1 MSKPDLSYA
10 YILNQELVRLIGFGY
25 LKDLYF
31 DQKKPFVDV
40 HLIAKKLNIP
50 PPTPSS
56 NNNLNQIF
64 QRVETIAF
72 NIILKSSKRLS
83 TNNYTNDDLI
93 NMRNM
98 LVVPLKL
105 IDHYMYMFLADHFIT
120 ESQLIHNDYNLKSQF
135 IDELSHDLNI
145 SRYIVEERVNTH
157 FENLKER
164 SVNI

>member
-25 LKDLYF
+25 LKDLHF

-50 PPTPSS
+50 APTTS
-56 NNNLNQIF
+56 NNDLIQIF
-64 QRVETIAF
+64 QRAETVAF
-72 NIILKSSKRLS
+72 NIILKSSRRLS
-83 TNNYTNDDLI
+83 TNDYTNDDLI

-105 IDHYMYMFLADHFIT
+105 IDHYMYLFLADHYIT

-135 IDELSHDLNI
+135 IDELSHDLNV
-145 SRYIVEERVNTH
+145 SYYIVKERVNTH

-164 SVNI
+164 SVEI

>member
-1 MSKPDLSYA
+1 MSKPNLSYA

-50 PPTPSS
+50 PPTTSI
-56 NNNLNQIF
+56 NDLIQVL
-64 QRVETIAF
+64 QRAETVAF
-72 NIILKSSKRLS
+72 SIILKSSRRLS

-98 LVVPLKL
+98 LILPLKL
-105 IDHYMYMFLADHFIT
+105 IDHYMYMFLADHYIT
-120 ESQLIHNDYNLKSQF
+120 ESQLIQNDYNLKSQF